1 MKRYA
6 ESLFPYM
13 YQRAS
18 APFMLTCMEK
28 GIFFYGWFYKLPP
41 LKGMIIMCLRFVI
54 FWILVNGLITPLPV
68 SRGTET
74 LSDLQFALENNLKI

>member
-28 GIFFYGWFYKLPP
+28 GISFYCWFYKLPP
-41 LKGMIIMCLRFVI
+41 LNGMIIMCLRFVVS
-54 FWILVNGLITPLPV
+54 WILVNSLITSFPV

>member
-1 MKRYA
+1 MKRYT

-41 LKGMIIMCLRFVI
+41 LKDTIIMCLRFVV
-54 FWILVNGLITPLPV
+54 FWILVKGLITPSVPPFPGGQKP
-68 SRGTET
+68 SP
-74 LSDLQFALENNLKI
+74 

>member
-1 MKRYA
+1 MKRYT

-41 LKGMIIMCLRFVI
+41 LKDTIIMCLRFVI
-54 FWILVNGLITPLPV
+54 SWILVNGLITPFGSPV
-68 SRGTET
+68 SRGIET
-74 LSDLQFALENNLKI
+74 NYEIDEHRFL